1 MTPRSARSK
10 SIGVATLKALGTQY
24 SMFDNMFEQ
33 VMVLHVEFELEL
45 MEVLQLVSTKSQE
58 SKNSNASTE
67 TTLQSD
73 INSDSNSKS
82 QVNGSIDEDSI
93 SNDLSLDDQ
102 LSTKNTWMR
111 KLFKRI
117 ALQCHPDKVLTSTD
131 NTEIKHQKLV
141 MYNKARRA
149 LDDSNESS
157 MISIGLKY
165 DEIPTIGIKKSKT
178 ILASGVKELE
188 VAIATKQKSIAWFWG
203 MSEDDFST
211 KAKLLIQAVEQVYNK
226 KITDDEALKIIKT
239 FFNVHEKK
247 KRRKVG
253 EHPGPRLRACK
264 NNVD

>member
-1 MTPRSARSK
+1 MKSK

-33 VMVLHVEFELEL
+33 IMVLHVEFELEL
-45 MEVLQLVSTKSQE
+45 MEILQLVNA
-58 SKNSNASTE
+58 KNQVPKDSNSPNKTA
-67 TTLQSD
+67 LQSSA
-73 INSDSNSKS
+73 NSDPNSKS
-82 QVNGSIDEDSI
+82 QTDTSTDENFVDDDLP
-93 SNDLSLDDQ
+93 SNDQ
-102 LSTKNTWMR
+102 LSAENAWMR

-117 ALQCHPDKVLTSTD
+117 ALQCHPDKVLTSAD
-131 NTEIKHQKLV
+131 NTEAKHQKLV
-141 MYNKARRA
+141 MYNKARQA

-165 DEIPTIGIKKSKT
+165 DEIPVIGIKKSKT

-203 MSEDDFST
+203 MSEEDFST
-211 KAKLLIQAVEQVYNK
+211 KTKLLIQAVKQVYNK

-253 EHPGPRLRACK
+253 EHPGPRLRARK